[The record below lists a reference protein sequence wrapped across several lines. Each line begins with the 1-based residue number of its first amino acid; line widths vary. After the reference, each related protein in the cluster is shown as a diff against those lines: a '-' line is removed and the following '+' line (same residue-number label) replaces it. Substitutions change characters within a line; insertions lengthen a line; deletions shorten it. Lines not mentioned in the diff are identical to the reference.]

1 MHPKSISREL
11 AQETTIVL
19 ALPDFDRQRLS
30 GIRRGWCRPGHETG
44 RVIRSDSGDAH
55 RLSLSARVL
64 STTIAQVK
72 AKAAAAEALLTS
84 AKTMVEHP
92 IWVLPMRAAIRPIC
106 IVRARDPSES
116 NLGSASDRGG
126 QCDGLAVLEEDPR
139 EASAK

>member
-30 GIRRGWCRPGHETG
+30 GIRRGWCRPDLKTE

-64 STTIAQVK
+64 STAVAQVK

-84 AKTMVEHP
+84 AKTMVEQH
-92 IWVLPMRAAIRPIC
+92 IWALSMRAAIGPI
-106 IVRARDPSES
+106 RMARGCLPLES
-116 NLGSASDRGG
+116 NHSSIGR
-126 QCDGLAVLEEDPR
+126 R
-139 EASAK
+139 E